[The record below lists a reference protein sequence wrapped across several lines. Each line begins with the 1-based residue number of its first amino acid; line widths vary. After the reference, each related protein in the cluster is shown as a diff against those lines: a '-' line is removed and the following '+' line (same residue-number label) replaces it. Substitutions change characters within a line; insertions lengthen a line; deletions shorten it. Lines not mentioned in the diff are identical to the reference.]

1 MKRGKQRERERVRRE
16 NVLKRGRRCLRK
28 EKRINNGMERDRAKG
43 NVYVRRI
50 GL

>member
-1 MKRGKQRERERVRRE
+1 MRRE

-28 EKRINNGMERDRAKG
+28 EKRINNGMKRDRAKG

-50 GL
+50 GF